1 MDTLNIVRWNM
12 RQHLWLCFVLAGLL
26 LAACAAHDEDD
37 SNNDLGGKNVID
49 EEEKSAK
56 LDYIPP
62 PFQTPMVSGS
72 PLLVDWFS
80 NRNAIGRKWFISKG
94 KKDNVEDSIA
104 KFNGQWEI
112 GTPSTVVIDNDF
124 GLIVKSRARHHAIA
138 SKFSRPFKFDG
149 KPLIV
154 QYEVKYEEGQECGGG
169 YLKLL
174 TEGIEALEE
183 FTDKTPYT
191 IMFGPDKCGAKSS
204 ILFIVRFRNPK
215 NGTVS
220 EHHAKQP
227 SKPVS
232 TYFDDHKTHLYTLI
246 VRPDETFTVLVDE
259 SKLISGSLITDLEPS
274 ITPPTVIDDPTDKK
288 PETWDERE
296 KIDDPDAKKPD
307 DWDENAPRK
316 IEDVNAVMPD
326 DWLEEE
332 EALIP
337 DPEATKPSDWD
348 DSMDGEWEAPRVDNP
363 KCKDRSGCGKWTKPM
378 VDNPNYKGKWKPPR
392 ITNPNYKG
400 KWKPKQIEN
409 PNYFEPHPYSQLQ
422 PIIALG
428 IELWTMSTNIIFDN
442 IYVGD
447 DENAASNFAKQTFK
461 IKLAQETAYE
471 NASSPS
477 QGIFSKL
484 VSATE
489 ERPWLW
495 VIYVLFILIPV
506 VIIAVIY
513 FGRKSRAV
521 TLDYKKTDES
531 HPDDEVPDL
540 VGDDDESMERS
551 SQEPEAHDDNTKE
564 KKRTLSRSPNRVYV
578 EEEASSS
585 EEFKNEG
592 HNSPKM
598 RRVRQRKQD

>member
-1 MDTLNIVRWNM
+1 M
-12 RQHLWLCFVLAGLL
+12 RQHWWLCFMLAGLL

-37 SNNDLGGKNVID
+37 SNNDVGGKNVID

-56 LDYIPP
+56 FDYIPP
-62 PFQTPMVSGS
+62 PFQTPVVSGS

-215 NGTVS
+215 NGTIS

-227 SKPVS
+227 SKSVS

-246 VRPDETFTVLVDE
+246 VRPDET
-259 SKLISGSLITDLEPS
+259 
-274 ITPPTVIDDPTDKK
+274 
-288 PETWDERE
+288 
-296 KIDDPDAKKPD
+296 
-307 DWDENAPRK
+307 DENAPRK

-337 DPEATKPSDWD
+337 DPEAKKPSDWD

-363 KCKDRSGCGKWTKPM
+363 KCKDRSGCGKWAKPM
-378 VDNPNYKGKWKPPR
+378 VDNPNYKGRWKPPR

-442 IYVGD
+442 IYIGD

-513 FGRKSRAV
+513 FGRKSRSV

-551 SQEPEAHDDNTKE
+551 SQEPEAHDGNTKE
-564 KKRTLSRSPNRVYV
+564 KKRTLSRSPNRVCV

-585 EEFKNEG
+585 EEFKNEN

>member
-1 MDTLNIVRWNM
+1 M